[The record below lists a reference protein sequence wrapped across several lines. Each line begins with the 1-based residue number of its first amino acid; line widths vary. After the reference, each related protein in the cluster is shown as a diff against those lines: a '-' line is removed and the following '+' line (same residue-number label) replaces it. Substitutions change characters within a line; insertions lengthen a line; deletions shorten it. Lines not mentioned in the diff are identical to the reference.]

1 MLRAAQFSC
10 SNELIIYL
18 MRSTISATIATA
30 THSAILAKKTP
41 PTPIWQRYCIWR
53 FVSNQNPALFSIFTA
68 LFNIV
73 FMSFSQK
80 QNIIFYFALTLSV
93 FQLIQYLVSGGI
105 FLTLLAGLVPF
116 WLWSTRKKLLANV
129 EIGSFDQV
137 LSYVVVVYAAFA
149 GLIAVLIFVFWLMY
163 ASIDPLVIESALAEN
178 PAINDL
184 NEEELKALDQVM
196 ENLPSLLPVLWV
208 FLGLQSFSYLY
219 YGIGVIRKHSN

>member
-1 MLRAAQFSC
+1 M
-10 SNELIIYL
+10 
-18 MRSTISATIATA
+18 
-30 THSAILAKKTP
+30 
-41 PTPIWQRYCIWR
+41 
-53 FVSNQNPALFSIFTA
+53 
-68 LFNIV
+68 
-73 FMSFSQK
+73 
-80 QNIIFYFALTLSV
+80 
-93 FQLIQYLVSGGI
+93 SGGI

-116 WLWSTRKKLLANV
+116 WLWSTRKKLLGNV

-163 ASIDPLVIESALAEN
+163 ASIDPALIESALADN

-196 ENLPSLLPVLWV
+196 ENLPSLLPVLLL

-219 YGIGVIRKHSN
+219 YGIGVIRKATN